1 MHNAIESWYNSQE
14 KTLKIGYGREK
25 KSNSQKTIY
34 VMLSTNLL
42 LEYQRYIGLSFSN
55 KLYFIKFI
63 LKLISF

>member
-14 KTLKIGYGREK
+14 KTLKIGYGRGK